1 MCACIERQSINEAM
15 LERSLFYRM
24 CAAVCSADILRV
36 VLYLFPPANR
46 FPHVST
52 GSLDANQ

>member
-1 MCACIERQSINEAM
+1 MYARIDRKSINEAM
-15 LERSLFYRM
+15 LDRTLFYRM

-36 VLYLFPPANR
+36 VLFLFHPAKR
-46 FPHVST
+46 FPRVST

>member
-1 MCACIERQSINEAM
+1 MCARIERQAINEAM

-36 VLYLFPPANR
+36 VLFLFPRAKR

-52 GSLDANQ
+52 ACMDAKQ